1 VIEINFCSEQ
11 KQTAS
16 VSLPDA
22 SISIT
27 VGWFTLRRSGM
38 ALLSSFNEDR
48 PVTYFRGYPIY
59 CATILTISYA
69 VGVLATFFAQALG
82 AWDTIVSLLAFE
94 YPHSILS
101 GQIWQIF
108 TYSFVDVPNFF
119 SIIGLLFLYV
129 SAVEIEK
136 YIGKAR
142 FLTLYGVIVLIPVVS
157 LSAVGMIINASMPF
171 YGQTQ
176 VMIGLFIAFCTLY
189 PGVQW
194 GGFLTAKWVAIA
206 SLVLSSAID
215 LSSSSPF
222 RWISLGELWLISGFS
237 FGYIRF
243 LQRGGQLPSFHL
255 PLRRRPKLR
264 VVQKPKS
271 RSRPSAAAPDGNETV
286 EIDHLLDKISKHG
299 LNSLTSQER
308 AALERARAKLL
319 EKDQR

>member
-1 VIEINFCSEQ
+1 
-11 KQTAS
+11 
-16 VSLPDA
+16 
-22 SISIT
+22 
-27 VGWFTLRRSGM
+27 M

-59 CATILTISYA
+59 YATILTVAYA
-69 VGVLATFFAQALG
+69 IGVLATFLAKAFG
-82 AWDTIVSLLAFE
+82 AWDAIISLLAFDSA
-94 YPHSILS
+94 HSIVG

-108 TYSFVDVPNFF
+108 TYSFVDFPNFF
-119 SIIGLLFLYV
+119 TVIGLLFLYI

-136 YIGKAR
+136 YIGKRR
-142 FLTLYGVIVLIPVVS
+142 FLTLYGVIILIPVVS
-157 LSAVGMIINASMPF
+157 LSALGMVTNSPILF
-171 YGQTQ
+171 FGQTQ

-206 SLVLSSAID
+206 SLVLSSAVD
-215 LSSSSPF
+215 LSASA
-222 RWISLGELWLISGFS
+222 WISFSELWLISGFS

-243 LQRGGQLPSFHL
+243 LQRGGELPSFRL

-264 VVQKPKS
+264 VVQKPKP
-271 RSRPSAAAPDGNETV
+271 RSRPSAGEVTDNATV
-286 EIDHLLDKISKHG
+286 EIDQLLDKISRHG

>member
-1 VIEINFCSEQ
+1 
-11 KQTAS
+11 
-16 VSLPDA
+16 
-22 SISIT
+22 
-27 VGWFTLRRSGM
+27 M

-48 PVTYFRGYPIY
+48 PVTYFRGHPIY
-59 CATILTISYA
+59 CATILTIAYA
-69 VGVLATFFAQALG
+69 VGVLATFIAQASGSLES
-82 AWDTIVSLLAFE
+82 IVSLLAFE
-94 YPHSILS
+94 PARSIFG

-108 TYSFVDVPNFF
+108 TYSFVAIPSFF
-119 SIIGLLFLYV
+119 TIIGLLFLYV

-157 LSAVGMIINASMPF
+157 LTAVEMITNYPIRF
-171 YGQTQ
+171 VGQTQ
-176 VMIGLFIAFCTLY
+176 IMIGLFIAFCTLY

-206 SLVLSSAID
+206 SLALSSVID
-215 LSSSSPF
+215 LSSSD
-222 RWISLGELWLISGFS
+222 WISLGELWLISGFA

-243 LQRGGQLPSFHL
+243 LQRGGELPSFHL

-271 RSRPSAAAPDGNETV
+271 RARPSSVVAAGNETA
-286 EIDHLLDKISKHG
+286 EIDPLLDKIAKHG
-299 LNSLTSQER
+299 LSSLTAQER

>member
-1 VIEINFCSEQ
+1 
-11 KQTAS
+11 
-16 VSLPDA
+16 
-22 SISIT
+22 
-27 VGWFTLRRSGM
+27 M

-48 PVTYFRGYPIY
+48 PVTYFRGHPIY
-59 CATILTISYA
+59 CATILTVAYGI
-69 VGVLATFFAQALG
+69 GVLVTFLAKAFGGWEA
-82 AWDTIVSLLAFE
+82 IVSMLAFDSA
-94 YPHSILS
+94 HSILG
-101 GQIWQIF
+101 GQIWQIL

-119 SIIGLLFLYV
+119 TIIGLLFLYV

-142 FLTLYGVIVLIPVVS
+142 FLTLYGVIVLIPVIS
-157 LSAVGMIINASMPF
+157 LTAVGLLFNAPILF
-171 YGQTQ
+171 FGQTQ
-176 VMIGLFIAFCTLY
+176 IMIGLFIAFCTLY

-215 LSSSSPF
+215 LSSSA
-222 RWISLGELWLISGFS
+222 WVSLGELWLISGFS

-243 LQRGGQLPSFHL
+243 LQRGGELPSLRL

-264 VVQKPKS
+264 VVPKPKFHS
-271 RSRPSAAAPDGNETV
+271 RSSKPEVAGSETV
-286 EIDHLLDKISKHG
+286 EIDQLLDKISRHG

-319 EKDQR
+319 EKDRG

>member
-1 VIEINFCSEQ
+1 
-11 KQTAS
+11 
-16 VSLPDA
+16 
-22 SISIT
+22 
-27 VGWFTLRRSGM
+27 M

-48 PVTYFRGYPIY
+48 PVTYFRGHPIY
-59 CATILTISYA
+59 CATILTAAYA
-69 VGVLATFFAQALG
+69 IGVLFTFLAQALG
-82 AWDTIVSLLAFE
+82 WDTIVLLLAFD
-94 YPHSILS
+94 YGRSILG
-101 GQIWQIF
+101 GQLWQIF
-108 TYSFVDVPNFF
+108 TYSFITEPNFF

-157 LSAVGMIINASMPF
+157 LTALGLFMNYSRPF
-171 YGQTQ
+171 FGQTQ

-206 SLVLSSAID
+206 SLVLSSASD
-215 LSSSSPF
+215 LSSSN
-222 RWISLGELWLISGFS
+222 WVSLGELWLISGFS

-243 LQRGGQLPSFHL
+243 LQRGGELPSFRL

-271 RSRPSAAAPDGNETV
+271 RSRPSTVEVAGNETA
-286 EIDHLLDKISKHG
+286 EIDPLLDKIAKHG
-299 LNSLTSQER
+299 LGSLTSQER

-319 EKDQR
+319 EKDRG

>member
-1 VIEINFCSEQ
+1 MTGSRLTSVRSRS
-11 KQTAS
+11 KQACFLAGS
-16 VSLPDA
+16 VDFLYNNSVA
-22 SISIT
+22 QQS
-27 VGWFTLRRSGM
+27 SGM

-48 PVTYFRGYPIY
+48 PVTYFRGHPIY
-59 CATILTISYA
+59 CATILTVAYA
-69 VGVLATFFAQALG
+69 IGVLFTFLAQALG
-82 AWDTIVSLLAFE
+82 WDTIVSLLAFD
-94 YPHSILS
+94 YARSILG
-101 GQIWQIF
+101 GQLWQIL
-108 TYSFVDVPNFF
+108 TYSFITEPNFF

-157 LSAVGMIINASMPF
+157 LSALGLFMNYSRPF
-171 YGQTQ
+171 FGQTQ

-215 LSSSSPF
+215 LSSSA
-222 RWISLGELWLISGFS
+222 WVSLGELWLISGFS

-243 LQRGGQLPSFHL
+243 LQRGGELPSFRL

-271 RSRPSAAAPDGNETV
+271 RSRPSTNDLAGNETA
-286 EIDHLLDKISKHG
+286 EIDPLLDKIAKHG
-299 LNSLTSQER
+299 LSSLTSQER

-319 EKDQR
+319 EKDQG

>member
-1 VIEINFCSEQ
+1 MIEINFCSEQ

-27 VGWFTLRRSGM
+27 VCWFTLRRSGM

-206 SLVLSSAID
+206 SLALSSVID
-215 LSSSSPF
+215 LSSSD
-222 RWISLGELWLISGFS
+222 WISLGELWLISGFA

-243 LQRGGQLPSFHL
+243 LQRGGELPSFRL

-264 VVQKPKS
+264 VVPKPKS
-271 RSRPSAAAPDGNETV
+271 RSHPPSIETV
-286 EIDHLLDKISKHG
+286 GSETAEIDPLLDKIAKHG

-308 AALERARAKLL
+308 ADLERARAKLL
-319 EKDQR
+319 EKDRR